1 MEEKRPNA
9 TEAEEEEL
17 REQEGEEPRKPSG
30 VILLNSFNRIYF
42 VLSIKILQL
51 AAFLFETSSHCH
63 RRVG

>member
-30 VILLNSFNRIYF
+30 VLFLNSSIEYL
-42 VLSIKILQL
+42 VVSIKILLMLCSWQH
-51 AAFLFETSSHCH
+51 SC
-63 RRVG
+63 